1 VLPRPAT
8 LDETTCKEREIFG
21 QKMYKNEESGS
32 RQSILS
38 NKKDELI
45 SKKNLQ

>member
-1 VLPRPAT
+1 MPRPAA

-21 QKMYKNEESGS
+21 QKMYENEEGGS

-45 SKKNLQ
+45 STKNLQ